1 MKTSTRLAIT
11 AFALAFLGAES
22 IHAAPVAGVLAGK
35 ELSSANE
42 ARSGLESLA
51 GSLLG
56 GALQGRVTRVV
67 VEEDQPRRLVVRVA
81 YEGFQGA
88 SLWGEL
94 LNGERQRQVAIA
106 TGEPVTVPDASGELV
121 LTFDA
126 EPGAVPTRSALL
138 RISVSP
144 SNRRAASYVRLFHV
158 GKEWSASEVSG
169 EDFSATVTPQAIG
182 RTAELGPTPSMVVP
196 ASSARIA
203 PAPAVSADA
212 ANVTTF
218 RRAAPV
224 PASPPPT
231 APQSGT
237 ARSIVTRPTRST
249 AQPAT
254 GATRA
259 GAAGTRA
266 SVLATEQVQFVTG
279 LNPADASRG
288 ARGPGA
294 LPLRPFGDVRTEDIN
309 LDLTRVLNVFPEVYQ
324 DQEPSSGIFYFLPN
338 GYALAWDEAKGYE
351 LKAIYSAAAEGS
363 AGQVMM
369 AARLDGGIGPRDLA
383 IAARIVQAYAA
394 ARGLP
399 FRELRALPID
409 TLAISLSDDLGRY
422 NVPPDRVSV
431 HGLSD
436 VTGRLDVAWI
446 TDERTKNFIQ
456 EALVENVGINGSVTY
471 APTGGGLGPRMV
483 PIRMQLADYSTF
495 GPFRWERTGWKNNTP
510 YPITLRYL
518 HALRVAASGPAVV
531 NSWSLG
537 ETRVPPGGQ
546 VRWSAGAVPSW
557 IDAQA
562 QKVWV
567 DYTVDA
573 SCKPC
578 GTGVVAA
585 LTGGVSTAG
594 SSQITFHSLTPLAE
608 TGATDIVV
616 EVRSRHFDPRGERL
630 QTRSVIVNADEKDF
644 LVGPLFVA
652 DRSDAGGA
660 PIFEFRL
667 SLTMK
672 DGDTV
677 AGNAA
682 WIPGNALRV
691 PIGRRQL
698 ERSVGALPSN

>member
-1 MKTSTRLAIT
+1 MKLSTRHAIT
-11 AFALAFLGAES
+11 ALAVALLGAES
-22 IHAAPVAGVLAGK
+22 TLAAPIAGALAGK
-35 ELSSANE
+35 ELSSASE
-42 ARSGLESLA
+42 GRSGLESLA
-51 GSLLG
+51 GSLLA
-56 GALQGRVTRVV
+56 GAVQGRVTRAV

-94 LNGERQRQVAIA
+94 LNGQRQRQAAIT
-106 TGEPVTVPDASGELV
+106 TGQPVTVPDAAGELV

-138 RISVSP
+138 RVSVSP
-144 SNRRAASYVRLFHV
+144 PNRRAASYVRLFNV
-158 GKEWSASEVSG
+158 GKEWSASEISG
-169 EDFSATVTPQAIG
+169 KDFSVTVTPQPIG
-182 RTAELGPTPSMVVP
+182 RTAELGATPSMVVP
-196 ASSARIA
+196 ASSARSV
-203 PAPAVSADA
+203 PPPAVSPDA
-212 ANVTTF
+212 PSVVAV
-218 RRAAPV
+218 RRAQLPAPSS
-224 PASPPPT
+224 PATPP
-231 APQSGT
+231 SGT
-237 ARSIVTRPTRST
+237 ARSIVARPMV
-249 AQPAT
+249 
-254 GATRA
+254 A
-259 GAAGTRA
+259 GIRA
-266 SVLATEQVQFVTG
+266 SALASEQIKFVSG

-338 GYALAWDEAKGYE
+338 GYALAWDETKGYE

-369 AARLDGGIGPRDLA
+369 AARLDGGIGPRDLE

-394 ARGLP
+394 ARGLV
-399 FRELRALPID
+399 FKELRALPID

-422 NVPPDRVSV
+422 NIPPDRVSV

-436 VTGRLDVAWI
+436 VTGRLDVSWI

-456 EALVENVGINGSVTY
+456 EALVENVGINGSVAY

-495 GPFRWERTGWKNNTP
+495 GPFRWDRTGLKNTTP

-518 HALRVAASGPAVV
+518 HALRVATNGPAVV

-546 VRWSAGAVPSW
+546 VRWSAGAIPSW

-573 SCKPC
+573 SCKSC
-578 GTGVVAA
+578 GTEAVAA
-585 LTGGVSTAG
+585 LTGGVSAVG

-608 TGATDIVV
+608 TGASDIVV
-616 EVRSRHFDPRGERL
+616 EVRSRYFDPRGERL
-630 QTRSVIVNADEKDF
+630 QTRSVIVNADDRDF

-652 DRSDAGGA
+652 DRSDAGGD
-660 PIFEFRL
+660 PYFEFRL

-672 DGDTV
+672 DGDIV

-682 WIPGNALRV
+682 WIPGNTLRV
-691 PIGRRQL
+691 PIGRKQL
-698 ERSVGALPSN
+698 ERSVGALPGR